1 MDAEP
6 PTDIPEY
13 IEDEE
18 EGVSLFFS
26 YWLGDYENV
35 TEDRDIIAVYTPLAD
50 LWLYNKLGNNPDH
63 AEQQQRPLLSTVPLD
78 PLTDLPDGYHAGW
91 FRADSGG
98 IPVDDS
104 PTDSASMEDET
115 DNYYTCARY
124 ANITFHL
131 DDGTEDGQTETYT
144 LFCFGTSNPEEY
156 EYALYLPSEET
167 ESGMKLYYLNW
178 YDSGAE
184 DFPAR
189 IMEILLDNWEF
200 TVTSGGEPSSIMTF
214 SALQSMME
222 NDSSPLLISGA
233 FAKQAITAGG

>member
-1 MDAEP
+1 
-6 PTDIPEY
+6 
-13 IEDEE
+13 
-18 EGVSLFFS
+18 
-26 YWLGDYENV
+26 
-35 TEDRDIIAVYTPLAD
+35 
-50 LWLYNKLGNNPDH
+50 
-63 AEQQQRPLLSTVPLD
+63 
-78 PLTDLPDGYHAGW
+78 
-91 FRADSGG
+91 
-98 IPVDDS
+98 
-104 PTDSASMEDET
+104 MEDET

-222 NDSSPLLISGA
+222 NDSSPLLISGS
-233 FAKQAITAGG
+233 GVSR